1 MNLVCYFQ
9 NVSDPVIIALVQDVF
24 KELSQ
29 NPECLSPLQQRLVP
43 TLVSILNA
51 PADKIPS
58 GILKEVNDPDSLR
71 KTLFICRS
79 RGCKN
84 FT

>member
-1 MNLVCYFQ
+1 LLLPNI
-9 NVSDPVIIALVQDVF
+9 SDPFIIVLVQDVF

-58 GILKEVNDPDSLR
+58 GILKEVNDLDILR
-71 KTLFICRS
+71 KTLFVH
-79 RGCKN
+79 
-84 FT
+84 